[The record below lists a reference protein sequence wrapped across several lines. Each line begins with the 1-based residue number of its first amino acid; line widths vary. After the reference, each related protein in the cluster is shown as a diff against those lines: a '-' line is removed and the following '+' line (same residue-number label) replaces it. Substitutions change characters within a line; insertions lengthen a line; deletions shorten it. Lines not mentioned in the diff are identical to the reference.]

1 MAENAEQTPQGAP
14 EAPQAADLL
23 GLGPDLV
30 RAVADAIETGDEVA
44 VDALAGPLHYAELA
58 DLLEQL
64 GPDQRSK
71 LIERI
76 RLRFDPGMLLEL
88 DDEIL
93 DDVVDQLGTAAVARA
108 IARMDS
114 DDALTTIT
122 RLDEARQGQILSA
135 IPNAL
140 RSMIEEQ
147 LAFPEDSAGRL
158 MQREFV
164 AVPAFW
170 TVGQTIDFLRENE
183 GLPDEFYDIF
193 VVDPRHRPVGIVSL
207 SRVLRTK
214 RPVLMSE
221 IMESGPITV
230 PAGMDQEE
238 VAYVVRQQDLVS
250 APVVDQQGRLIGVVT
265 VDDIVDVI
273 DEEAEEDI
281 MHLGGVGADDLYAD
295 VIETGKRRFSWLF
308 LNLVTA
314 IIASAGIALFE
325 STIAQIVVLAVLM
338 PIVASMGGNAGTQTL
353 TVAVRAIAMKELTP
367 ANAGRIVG
375 KEALVG
381 LLNGTLFAAIV
392 AFGAWAWTGDRHIG
406 LVLAGAM
413 VVNLI
418 AAGLAGAAIPLG
430 LARAGIDPALASG
443 VFLTTVTDV
452 VGFCAFLGL
461 AAWFLL

>member
-1 MAENAEQTPQGAP
+1 
-14 EAPQAADLL
+14 
-23 GLGPDLV
+23 
-30 RAVADAIETGDEVA
+30 
-44 VDALAGPLHYAELA
+44 
-58 DLLEQL
+58 
-64 GPDQRSK
+64 
-71 LIERI
+71 
-76 RLRFDPGMLLEL
+76 MLLEL

-93 DDVVDQLGTAAVARA
+93 DEVVDQLGVASVARA

-114 DDALTTIT
+114 DDALTTNT

-140 RSMIEEQ
+140 RSLIEEQ

-193 VVDPRHRPVGIVSL
+193 VVDPRHRPLGTVSL

-214 RPVLMSE
+214 RPVVMSE
-221 IMESGPITV
+221 IMESHPITV

-250 APVVDQQGRLIGVVT
+250 APVVDQHGRLIGVIT

-295 VIETGKRRFSWLF
+295 VIETGRRRFSWLF

-314 IIASAGIALFE
+314 VIASAGIALFE

-367 ANAGRIVG
+367 ANARRIVG

-413 VVNLI
+413 VANLA

-430 LARAGIDPALASG
+430 LARAGVDPALASG